1 MRLKGVV
8 LLAVFLFVLGV
19 SAFTNLPQPI
29 TGQLTAVLAIAA
41 AVLMV
46 LDQKVGRLFKNI
58 GLLLLCIWLV
68 LYGLLTLFAVGV
80 SAVALGMLALGA
92 GLVLLTGLGR
102 KPLGKPGMLL
112 LALFLIVYGAFQI
125 ITIPVL
131 GPLPGIV
138 QGMLAL
144 AAGIVLLLERR

>member
-8 LLAVFLFVLGV
+8 LLAVFLFVLGL
-19 SAFTNLPQPI
+19 SAFASLPQPI
-29 TGQLTAVLAIAA
+29 TSQLAAVLAIAA

-46 LDQKVGRLFKNI
+46 LDQKVGRLLKNW
-58 GLLLLCIWLV
+58 GMLLLCIWLV

-80 SAVALGMLALGA
+80 SAFVLGLLALGA
-92 GLVLLTGLGR
+92 GLVILPSLGR
-102 KPLGKPGMLL
+102 KPLSKPGMLL
-112 LALFLIVYGAFQI
+112 LALFLIVYGIFQI

-131 GPLPGIV
+131 GPLPGIL

-144 AAGIVLLLERR
+144 AAGVVLLLERK